1 MYQIRSASIKR
12 TTKETDIELYLQ
24 LDSPL
29 GAKQEISI
37 STGIGF
43 LDHVSSRGEGGC
55 RPIIKKCLSYK
66 SEHTYLHR
74 DISSMLDALAKHSG
88 MSLRLTCKGDL
99 HIDDHHTAEDVA
111 IALGQAFH
119 QALFGQSGEGL
130 KGIRR
135 PPPFRHPISPD
146 DFSILL
152 LSQALARAVV
162 DISNRPYCATDLKL
176 QREKIGSLSCEMIPH
191 VFYSFAMGAQIS
203 LHVDVLKGENDH
215 HKSEASFKALALALK
230 QAIEKTG
237 SDDVPSTK
245 GTLSV

>member
-1 MYQIRSASIKR
+1 
-12 TTKETDIELYLQ
+12 
-24 LDSPL
+24 
-29 GAKQEISI
+29 
-37 STGIGF
+37 
-43 LDHVSSRGEGGC
+43 
-55 RPIIKKCLSYK
+55 
-66 SEHTYLHR
+66 
-74 DISSMLDALAKHSG
+74 MLDALAKHSG

-99 HIDDHHTAEDVA
+99 HIDDHHTTEDVA

-119 QALFGQSGEGL
+119 QALFGTNGEGL

-135 PPPFRHPISPD
+135 FGTGFAPLD
-146 DFSILL
+146 E
-152 LSQALARAVV
+152 ALARAVV
-162 DISNRPYCATDLKL
+162 DISNRPSCSTDLKL
-176 QREKIGSLSCEMIPH
+176 KREMIGSLSCEMIPH
-191 VFYSFAMGAQIS
+191 VFYSFAMGAQIT

>member
-43 LDHVSSRGEGGC
+43 LDH
-55 RPIIKKCLSYK
+55 
-66 SEHTYLHR
+66 
-74 DISSMLDALAKHSG
+74 MLDALAKHSG

-135 PPPFRHPISPD
+135 FGTGFAPLD
-146 DFSILL
+146 E
-152 LSQALARAVV
+152 ALARAVV